1 MHRER
6 WSEKEGAEGQERKRE
21 VDDEEDEGRRLR
33 ERKRV
38 REGGR
43 EREWSRADVPAPF
56 TRFGS
61 VKGPTRENPVRRI

>member
-21 VDDEEDEGRRLR
+21 VDDEEDERRRLR

-38 REGGR
+38 REGERVESGR
-43 EREWSRADVPAPF
+43 RTCALHEVWIREGSDERKPRPAY
-56 TRFGS
+56 
-61 VKGPTRENPVRRI
+61 II

>member
-38 REGGR
+38 REG